1 MNANLLNELKIALSY
16 LNVNWTMQ
24 DNYSDIR
31 SNFIYNVQTVQECI
45 KKADEFGINRNYAL
59 HRWFNFITSIEC
71 QNIFVEFGA
80 KQEEN
85 LKHRKIDIYIDGI
98 PFDVKLTVYPAKLS
112 SHPYDLNTRIGKNE
126 MIKWLYANQSQEQR
140 KHLANR
146 LFIVCDGN
154 SRYESLCLKADFD
167 QIRTKIDSFMNF
179 CRKFGFN
186 KLDIYDNNKKFSVYS
201 DIIYISK
208 VCEEI

>member
-1 MNANLLNELKIALSY
+1 MDANLLKELKTALNY
-16 LNVNWTMQ
+16 LDIDWNMQ
-24 DNYSDIR
+24 NNYYDIR
-31 SNFIYNVQTVQECI
+31 SNFIYSVRTVDECI

-85 LKHRKIDIYIDGI
+85 KKHRKIDIYIDGV

-112 SHPYDLNTRIGKNE
+112 DHPYNLNTRAGKND
-126 MIKWLYANQSQEQR
+126 MIRWLDANQSQEQR

-146 LFIVCDGN
+146 LFIVCDGS
-154 SRYESLCLKADFD
+154 SRYESLCLKADFK
-167 QIRTKIDSFMNF
+167 QIREKISSFMDF
-179 CRKFGFN
+179 CGKFGFN
-186 KLDIYDNNKKFSVYS
+186 KLDIYDNNNKFIVYS
-201 DIIYISK
+201 DIIYI
-208 VCEEI
+208 CGFN